1 MNIYSIKPVS
11 LLCAAALSLASCSK
25 TIEEGSA
32 PGDGGCRVKVTVGM
46 KTDAPAI
53 FTRSISEAQES
64 NIDDLNLFA
73 YHPET
78 GITRHL
84 FLQSAVSASLRL
96 FAGKWEFYAVANA
109 NGDMKDSTVQSLLAS
124 TQSVETEEALT
135 RGGTLLMTGYNTM
148 EIGEGAASVHI
159 ELERLAVK
167 LRIAVAVAPAM
178 RERISVHSMQAR
190 SIPATAKY
198 FGDNNPIR
206 FFDGEAHEVSENAF
220 AHTYYLPE
228 NFPGTVSSVARPQDR
243 TPVSA
248 PKGATCFVIEALCDG
263 LPVSYYVYPGEND
276 TSDFNIR
283 RNSLY
288 LLNVTLCGGSP
299 ADMRVDAF
307 DMVPDT
313 PVGDVYERQEIPV
326 VLECTANNY
335 AGQTFDIAYRSITG
349 NSHITVNGV
358 SAPSGTLA
366 EGLSGT
372 AIREVFEMTVSS
384 EETGPVAVEFSM
396 TDNEG
401 HTLTRTLS
409 WDIQPARHIVFSP
422 VYTYG
427 MGTRAVSSTEN
438 DLLATVSFLFTTSV
452 PLPAPVTVSF
462 DYYWQSRY
470 TSGSDIAENYHSYT
484 LETTAGMRGSGVT
497 LFNAETAGEPIP
509 RYHNNGFY
517 TRPGY
522 MIVEGGTLIIRSVSD
537 PPPGYVYDIN
547 PPRIIYQNLTL

>member
-1 MNIYSIKPVS
+1 MNMYSIKPIS
-11 LLCAAALSLASCSK
+11 LLCATVLTLDSCNK
-25 TIEEGSA
+25 TIEEQSM
-32 PGDGGCRVKVTVGM
+32 PSDGERRVEVIVGI

-53 FTRSISEAQES
+53 LTRNVTEAQES
-64 NIDDLNLFA
+64 QIKNLNLFA

-78 GITRHL
+78 EMTRHL
-84 FLQSAVSASLRL
+84 LLQGAASASFRL
-96 FAGKWEFYAVANA
+96 SGGKWEFYAVANA
-109 NGDMKDSTVQSLLAS
+109 NGDMKDSTVQSLLAN
-124 TQSVETEEALT
+124 TQSVETEESLV
-135 RGGTLLMTGYNTM
+135 RDGTLLMTGYKTM

-167 LRIAVAVAPAM
+167 LRVAVAVAPAM
-178 RERISVHSMQAR
+178 RERISVRSVQAR
-190 SIPATAKY
+190 NIPVSAKY
-198 FGDNNPIR
+198 FGNNDPVR
-206 FFDGEAHEVSENAF
+206 FFDSEAHEVSENAF

-228 NFPGTVSSVARPQDR
+228 NLPGTVSSVARPQDR
-243 TPVSA
+243 TPASA

-263 LPVSYYVYPGEND
+263 LPVSYYVYPGGND

-283 RNSLY
+283 RNSLH
-288 LLNVTLCGGSP
+288 LLNITLCGGNP
-299 ADMRVDAF
+299 DDMCVDAF

-313 PVGDVYERQEIPV
+313 PAGDEYERQEIPV

-335 AGQTFDIAYRSITG
+335 AGRTFDIAYRSIAG
-349 NSHITVNGV
+349 NSRITVNGV

-366 EGLSGT
+366 EGVSGT

-384 EETGPVAVEFSM
+384 EETGPAAVEFSM

-401 HTLTRTLS
+401 PTPPHPLS
-409 WDIQPARHIVFSP
+409 WNILPARHIVFSP

-438 DLLATVSFLFTTSV
+438 DLLATVSFSFTTSV
-452 PLPAPVTVSF
+452 PLPAPATVSF

-484 LETTAGMRGSGVT
+484 LETTAGIRGSGVT
-497 LFNAETAGEPIP
+497 LFNAETAGKPIP
-509 RYHNNGFY
+509 RYHKNGFY

-522 MIVEGGTLIIRSVSD
+522 MILDGGTLIIRSVSD
-537 PPPGYVYDIN
+537 LRPDTFTI
-547 PPRIIYQNLTL
+547 